1 MDTVTIDQ
9 ATQLA
14 ATDFS
19 LWALFIRAD
28 IVVKLVMIGLIVAS
42 VMSWSIIIEKIM
54 TYRRVRQQAEEFEAL
69 FWSGETLQNIYRQ
82 LASGEASPSVRVFNA
97 AMREWVRHD
106 GNRRKTEAG
115 AIIPSIERALTNAV
129 AREME
134 ALESRLLFLATVGA
148 VAPFVGLF
156 GTVWGI
162 MNSFQAIAMSRDTNL
177 AVVAPGIAEALFA
190 TGLGLLAA
198 IPAVVAYNACAA
210 SVQRF
215 ASRLDHFADDFINL
229 MARQNTRKV
238 KAKRFGFFLTPAK
251 RARRR
256 RHYQPMAEINVTPM
270 VDVMLVLLIVFMVAA
285 PLLTVGVP
293 VNLPKTGAQALRG
306 DDEPLAISI
315 NAQGQIFLQDTQIQ
329 KTMLVP
335 RLKAIAGE
343 GYEQRIYVRGDKTV
357 NYGLVANVVSEISAA
372 GFARVALVTEKAGQ
386 EK

>member
-14 ATDFS
+14 ATNFS

-28 IVVKLVMIGLIVAS
+28 IVVKLVMIGLIIAS
-42 VMSWSIIIEKIM
+42 VLSWSIIIEKIM

-97 AMREWVRHD
+97 AMRELVRQD
-106 GNRRKTEAG
+106 SNRRKTEAG

-229 MARQNTRKV
+229 MARQNT
-238 KAKRFGFFLTPAK
+238 
-251 RARRR
+251 
-256 RHYQPMAEINVTPM
+256 
-270 VDVMLVLLIVFMVAA
+270 
-285 PLLTVGVP
+285 
-293 VNLPKTGAQALRG
+293 
-306 DDEPLAISI
+306 
-315 NAQGQIFLQDTQIQ
+315 AQG
-329 KTMLVP
+329 K
-335 RLKAIAGE
+335 G
-343 GYEQRIYVRGDKTV
+343 
-357 NYGLVANVVSEISAA
+357 
-372 GFARVALVTEKAGQ
+372 
-386 EK
+386 

>member
-1 MDTVTIDQ
+1 MDTVTIEQ
-9 ATQLA
+9 AAQLA
-14 ATDFS
+14 TTDFS

-28 IVVKLVMIGLIVAS
+28 IVVKLIMIGLMVAS
-42 VMSWSIIIEKIM
+42 VLSWSIIIEKIM

-82 LASGEASPSVRVFNA
+82 LASGETSPSVRVFNA

-106 GNRRKTEAG
+106 GNRRKTDAS

-134 ALESRLLFLATVGA
+134 ALENRLLFLATVGA

-162 MNSFQAIAMSRDTNL
+162 MNSFKAIAMSRDTNL

-215 ASRLDHFADDFINL
+215 ASRLDHFADDFVSL
-229 MARQNTRKV
+229 MVRQSS
-238 KAKRFGFFLTPAK
+238 
-251 RARRR
+251 
-256 RHYQPMAEINVTPM
+256 
-270 VDVMLVLLIVFMVAA
+270 
-285 PLLTVGVP
+285 
-293 VNLPKTGAQALRG
+293 AQAKG
-306 DDEPLAISI
+306 
-315 NAQGQIFLQDTQIQ
+315 
-329 KTMLVP
+329 
-335 RLKAIAGE
+335 
-343 GYEQRIYVRGDKTV
+343 
-357 NYGLVANVVSEISAA
+357 
-372 GFARVALVTEKAGQ
+372 
-386 EK
+386 

>member
-9 ATQLA
+9 AAQLA

-106 GNRRKTEAG
+106 SNRRKTEAG

-229 MARQNTRKV
+229 MARQN
-238 KAKRFGFFLTPAK
+238 
-251 RARRR
+251 
-256 RHYQPMAEINVTPM
+256 
-270 VDVMLVLLIVFMVAA
+270 
-285 PLLTVGVP
+285 
-293 VNLPKTGAQALRG
+293 
-306 DDEPLAISI
+306 
-315 NAQGQIFLQDTQIQ
+315 NAQG
-329 KTMLVP
+329 K
-335 RLKAIAGE
+335 G
-343 GYEQRIYVRGDKTV
+343 
-357 NYGLVANVVSEISAA
+357 
-372 GFARVALVTEKAGQ
+372 
-386 EK
+386 

>member
-1 MDTVTIDQ
+1 MDTVNIDQ
-9 ATQLA
+9 VAQLA
-14 ATDFS
+14 AADFS

-28 IVVKLVMIGLIVAS
+28 IVVKMVMIGLIVAS

-82 LASGEASPSVRVFNA
+82 FASGEASPSVRVFNA

-106 GNRRKTEAG
+106 GNRRKTGAG

-156 GTVWGI
+156 GTVWGV

-229 MARQNTRKV
+229 MARQN
-238 KAKRFGFFLTPAK
+238 
-251 RARRR
+251 
-256 RHYQPMAEINVTPM
+256 
-270 VDVMLVLLIVFMVAA
+270 
-285 PLLTVGVP
+285 
-293 VNLPKTGAQALRG
+293 
-306 DDEPLAISI
+306 
-315 NAQGQIFLQDTQIQ
+315 NAQG
-329 KTMLVP
+329 K
-335 RLKAIAGE
+335 G
-343 GYEQRIYVRGDKTV
+343 
-357 NYGLVANVVSEISAA
+357 
-372 GFARVALVTEKAGQ
+372 
-386 EK
+386 